1 MKRVMV
7 LGAGRGQIPIID
19 ICHKFGWEVIV
30 VSPEGDYPGFSVAE
44 EKIYEDVRNKQS
56 LLQKA
61 KELKIDAVLTEQ
73 LDEAVLTAAY
83 IAENMGINGITTEVA
98 LKFTNK
104 YVMRK
109 SAEKAG
115 ISVPRS
121 VCVDSLQEA
130 ENQINQN
137 DLKFPLMMKPV
148 DSAASRGVYKLSD
161 MEELKERFSESRRY
175 SKNGQIIIEEFIAG
189 KEYVIEAFT
198 SDGQTTNLIVGHR
211 DYFNIDDTFIPNA
224 TVFLDANSAN
234 SSLENRL
241 KNINKQLVEKFG
253 LNFGITHGEYIYDAR
268 RDEIFLVEIAA
279 RGGGVFI
286 ASDLIPAACGVDA
299 EELLVKE
306 TLGIAKASNILLQPG
321 AAAYFCYVVPEGEI
335 VEIDGIEK
343 VKNTPGVI
351 KAFFDNVYVGMK
363 TGSVKDKSARK
374 GPILVKGKTKRECYE
389 IIGRV
394 QSNLIVKTR
403 SQGKETDIIWG

>member
-7 LGAGRGQIPIID
+7 LGAGRGQIPIIN

-30 VSPEGDYPGFSVAE
+30 VSPEGNYPGFSVAE
-44 EKIYEDVRNKQS
+44 KKIYEDVRNKES

-61 KELKIDAVLTEQ
+61 KELKINAVLTEQ

-83 IAENMGINGITTEVA
+83 IAENMGISGITTEVA

-121 VCVDSLQEA
+121 VRADSVQEA
-130 ENQINQN
+130 ENQIERNG
-137 DLKFPLMMKPV
+137 LKFPLMMKPV
-148 DSAASRGVYKLSD
+148 DSAASRGVYKVSD
-161 MEELKERFSESRRY
+161 IKELKERFSASQHY
-175 SKNGQIIIEEFIAG
+175 SKNGQIIIEEFIDG
-189 KEYVIEAFT
+189 TEYVVEAFT

-211 DYFNIDDTFIPNA
+211 DYFNIDDAFIPNA
-224 TVFLDANSAN
+224 TVFLDANSA
-234 SSLENRL
+234 SSLLEKRL
-241 KNINKQLVEKFG
+241 KDINKQLVERFG
-253 LNFGITHGEYIYDAR
+253 LKFGITHGEYIYNAQ

-306 TLGIAKASNILLQPG
+306 TLGIGKASNILLQPG
-321 AAAYFCYVVPEGEI
+321 AAAYFCYLVPEGEI

-363 TGSVKDKSARK
+363 TGSIKDKSARK
-374 GPILVKGKTKRECYE
+374 GPILVKGKTKRECYD
-389 IIGRV
+389 IIGQV
-394 QSNLIVKTR
+394 HNDLIVKTL
-403 SQGKETDIIWG
+403 SQERKTDIIWN